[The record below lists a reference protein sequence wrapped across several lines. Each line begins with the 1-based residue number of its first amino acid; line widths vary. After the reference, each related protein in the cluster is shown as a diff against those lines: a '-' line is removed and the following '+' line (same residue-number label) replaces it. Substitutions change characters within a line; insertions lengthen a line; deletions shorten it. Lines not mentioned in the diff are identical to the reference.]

1 MICEKIDSGLKE
13 WNLEYIYLATEDASY
28 CTYFKERYGDKI
40 FFTDQ
45 ERFTVPK
52 GKLLGDMHRENK
64 NKREGFL
71 LGAEYILS
79 VTLLSKCNSLI
90 ASGGCAGV
98 SEAIKMNEGKYQNKF
113 IFNLGKN

>member
-1 MICEKIDSGLKE
+1 MLCEKIDSALEE
-13 WNLEYIYLATEDASY
+13 WNLEYIYLATEDESY
-28 CTYFKERYGDKI
+28 CDFFKQRYQDKI

-45 ERFTVPK
+45 ERFTTSTNE
-52 GKLLGDMHRENK
+52 LLGDMHRHNSK
-64 NKREGFL
+64 KREGFL

-79 VTLLSKCNSLI
+79 ITLLSRCNSLI

-98 SEAIKMNEGKYQNKF
+98 GETIKMNNKQYSHQF